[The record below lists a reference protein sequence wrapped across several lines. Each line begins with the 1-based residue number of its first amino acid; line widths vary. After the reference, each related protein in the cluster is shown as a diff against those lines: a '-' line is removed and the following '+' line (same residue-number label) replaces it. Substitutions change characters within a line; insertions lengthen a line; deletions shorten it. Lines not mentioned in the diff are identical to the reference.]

1 MNSKQIA
8 LSLTLGTAFV
18 MALPTTGYAQ
28 TTTIIT
34 PVPVTATPVTAEQHV
49 LPNPPL
55 LASGLTGIVVGYL
68 PALGVAIASDHKGDD
83 QLFIPIAGPW
93 LDLGK
98 RGCSGVTVATSD
110 GPYEVASQKNCGSS
124 GIETAALIA
133 DGAVQGIG
141 ALQVIGSFFVP
152 QRRLVTTSKAHPP
165 SFVVTPTTFAGH
177 GAGAVATGN
186 F

>member
-1 MNSKQIA
+1 MKSKQIA
-8 LSLTLGTAFV
+8 LSLTLGTALV

-34 PVPVTATPVTAEQHV
+34 PVPVTAPVTAEQHV

-55 LASGLTGIVVGYL
+55 LASGLTGLVVGYL

-83 QLFIPIAGPW
+83 ELFIPVAGPW

-98 RGCSGVTVATSD
+98 RSCSGVTVATAD

-133 DGAVQGIG
+133 DGAVQGLG
-141 ALQVIGSFFVP
+141 ALQVIGSFFIP
-152 QRRLVTTSKAHPP
+152 ERRLVSTSKTHAPR
-165 SFVVTPTTFAGH
+165 FAVVPTSFAGH